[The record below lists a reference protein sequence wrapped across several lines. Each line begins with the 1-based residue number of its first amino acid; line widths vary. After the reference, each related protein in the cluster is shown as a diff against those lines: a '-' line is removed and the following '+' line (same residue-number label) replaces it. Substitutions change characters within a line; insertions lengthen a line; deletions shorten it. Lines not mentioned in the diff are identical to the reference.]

1 MEVKIEAPEAAE
13 LQGASDSDP
22 YGLGIAYEVIG
33 PEEAEAYY
41 ESMSSRRISV
51 DGTEKGP
58 PQDAVELQDA
68 AKPDADAGEAVAE
81 LLDGNMELPTSV
93 SASTTATVS
102 VTGTT
107 QYIQIRPSVSGTYV
121 FESTNTSGDPVGFL
135 YNSAR
140 SELSY
145 NDDGGTG
152 RNFKITYDLSANTT
166 YYLGVRFY
174 SASSSGNIAVRATC
188 ISASSAPETTLSQP
202 AATSP
207 ATYSLAIPQ
216 AGQICYARFTP
227 TTSGTYIF
235 ESTSTSGTSYTDTYG
250 YLYAADRTTELAH
263 NDDGGEGYNFRISYE
278 LTAGTT
284 SR

>member
-1 MEVKIEAPEAAE
+1 M
-13 LQGASDSDP
+13 SDSDP
-22 YGLGIAYEVIG
+22 YGLGIVYEVIE

-51 DGTEKGP
+51 DDTEKGP
-58 PQDAVELQDA
+58 PQDAPDA
-68 AKPDADAGEAVAE
+68 AATPQREAVTPDAGEATAE
-81 LLDGNMELPTSV
+81 LLDGNMELPTTV
-93 SASTTATVS
+93 AASTTATVA
-102 VTGTT
+102 VTGGI
-107 QYIQIRPSVSGTYV
+107 QYIQIRPGVSGTYV

-145 NDDGGTG
+145 NDDGGEG
-152 RNFKITYDLSANTT
+152 HNFKITYDLSANTT

-188 ISASSAPETTLSQP
+188 ISTSASLETTLSQP

-207 ATYSLAIPQ
+207 ATASLSIPQ
-216 AGQICYARFTP
+216 AGQVYYYRFTP
-227 TTSGTYIF
+227 ATSGTYIF